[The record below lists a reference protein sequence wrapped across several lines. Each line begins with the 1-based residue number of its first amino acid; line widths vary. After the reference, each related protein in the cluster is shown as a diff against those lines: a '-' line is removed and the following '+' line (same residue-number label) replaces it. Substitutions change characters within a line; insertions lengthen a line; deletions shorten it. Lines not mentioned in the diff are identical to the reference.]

1 MLNSNTI
8 IIQNNMKTIDIAEI
22 LSPDLKS
29 RMRARDLKDYV
40 DNSQDSEIKLDF
52 QKVNFATRS
61 FIDEFYNL
69 FLKDPSS
76 LSYSLEIINV
86 PEDINIMLE
95 TVSRT
100 QVRTNVIPSKSEEIS
115 FDDVDELIKYLS
127 TCGI

>member
-1 MLNSNTI
+1 MLNNV
-8 IIQNNMKTIDIAEI
+8 KTIDITE
-22 LSPDLKS
+22 LLTPDLKS
-29 RMRARDLKDYV
+29 RLRARDLKDYV
-40 DNSQDSEIKLDF
+40 DNIQDSEIKLDF

-76 LSYSLEIINV
+76 LSYSLKIINV

-100 QVRTNVIPSKSEEIS
+100 QVRTNVIPSKSEEKS

-127 TCGI
+127 TCSI

>member
-1 MLNSNTI
+1 MR
-8 IIQNNMKTIDIAEI
+8 TIDITEI
-22 LSPDLKS
+22 LSQDLKS
-29 RMRARDLKDYV
+29 RMRAKDLKDYV
-40 DNSQDSEIKLDF
+40 DNIQENEIKLDF

-86 PEDINIMLE
+86 PADINKMIE

-100 QVRTNVIPSKSEEIS
+100 QVRKSVLPSKSEEIY
-115 FDDVDELIKYLS
+115 FDDVDELINYLT

>member
-1 MLNSNTI
+1 
-8 IIQNNMKTIDIAEI
+8 MKTIDITEI

-29 RMRARDLKDYV
+29 RMRARDLKEYI
-40 DNSQDSEIKLDF
+40 DNSQENEIKLDF

-69 FLKDPSS
+69 FLKDPST
-76 LSYSLEIINV
+76 LSYSIEIKNV
-86 PEDINIMLE
+86 PEDIKIMLE

-115 FDDVDELIKYLS
+115 FDDVDELIKYFS

>member
-1 MLNSNTI
+1 MLNNV
-8 IIQNNMKTIDIAEI
+8 KTIDITE
-22 LSPDLKS
+22 LLTPDLKS
-29 RMRARDLKDYV
+29 RLRARDLKDYV
-40 DNSQDSEIKLDF
+40 DNKQDSEIKLDF

-76 LSYSLEIINV
+76 LSYSLKIINV

-100 QVRTNVIPSKSEEIS
+100 QVRTNVIPSKSEGMT
-115 FDDVDELIKYLS
+115 S
-127 TCGI
+127 TYGTSIASKFS

>member
-1 MLNSNTI
+1 
-8 IIQNNMKTIDIAEI
+8 MKTIDITEI

-29 RMRARDLKDYV
+29 RMRARDLKEYI
-40 DNSQDSEIKLDF
+40 DNSQENKIKLDF

-69 FLKDPSS
+69 FLKDPST
-76 LSYSLEIINV
+76 LSYSIEIKNV
-86 PEDINIMLE
+86 PEDIKIMLE

-115 FDDVDELIKYLS
+115 FNDVDELIKYLS
-127 TCGI
+127 TCSI

>member
-1 MLNSNTI
+1 ML
-8 IIQNNMKTIDIAEI
+8 NNMKTIDITEL

-29 RMRARDLKDYV
+29 RLRARDLKDYV
-40 DNSQDSEIKLDF
+40 DNIQDSEIKLDF
-52 QKVNFATRS
+52 QKVIFATRS

-76 LSYSLEIINV
+76 LSYSLKIINV

-100 QVRTNVIPSKSEEIS
+100 QVRTNVITSKSEERS

-127 TCGI
+127 SCSI